1 MNEVAKLE
9 LAVTLTFNLDLTD
22 PDDCHRILRLLK
34 ETAKRSYV
42 LPEEA
47 HFMTKQ
53 IEKASSIV
61 YFVAQHLDCSPSISP
76 PDELE

>member
-47 HFMTKQ
+47 HAMKKQ
-53 IEKASSIV
+53 LENASSIV
-61 YFVAQHLDCSPSISP
+61 YFVAQHLDPSPSISP